1 MENQYNYYN
10 PDDNQFQN
18 NYSQGEPNHQKNSKK
33 ITKVIAV
40 IGLAII

>member
-18 NYSQGEPNHQKNSKK
+18 NYSQGEPNHQKKSKK
-33 ITKVIAV
+33 IN
-40 IGLAII
+40 L